1 MRLMTA
7 IRDLYRNETYGS
19 EKHLYLNEGIYRNE
33 SNFTK

>member
-7 IRDLYRNETYGS
+7 LRDLYRNETYSS

-33 SNFTK
+33 SNFAK